1 MLIQVSTVC
10 PQNWPTIHHPPIYFG
25 MGSSF
30 RWFAW
35 LVQHFLVQCARKNRM
50 PTSRHFN
57 CFDVPL
63 RLPQCQATFQSKG
76 QQRVG
81 FMWRPLWGIPM
92 VHIKLAASA
101 LNAFVSASCPWP
113 CPCPVPLPLPHPVP
127 HPFHFPGCHQLRFT
141 HSLTSLH
148 FGSWSWLI
156 RMQRRCAKWRA
167 ARATPEKGAWKE

>member
-141 HSLTSLH
+141 HSLISLH

-167 ARATPEKGAWKE
+167 ARAMPEKGAWKE